1 MLYTDKQG
9 CIYLKIFH
17 LGLNKIKWG
26 TEYEWENFQEN
37 GRKGKERKFQ
47 LKGEKVR
54 VHEE

>member
-9 CIYLKIFH
+9 CIYLKICH
-17 LGLNKIKWG
+17 LGLNNFEWG
-26 TEYEWENFQEN
+26 PEFERENFHEN